1 MLFRSKERENYWRL
15 KFNEWKGSKLSQSKF
30 CESNDIKKSSFGYW
44 VKRFEKEESNN
55 NDNFVE
61 LPVSIIKTKEIEIVI
76 NNRIKI
82 NIPDNFN
89 IETLKKVFLSMDI
102 KI

>member
-1 MLFRSKERENYWRL
+1 MLEKERENYWRL

-30 CESNDIKKSSFGYW
+30 CEKNEIKKSSFGYW
-44 VKRFEKEESNN
+44 VKRFEKEEINN
-55 NDNFVE
+55 IDNFVE
-61 LPVSIIKTKEIEIVI
+61 VPVCLSNFKEIEIVI
-76 NNRIKI
+76 NDRIKI

-89 IETLKKVFLSMDI
+89 VETLKKIFLSMDI